1 MEHREAPAEPLP
13 KRGEESEPWCDFGHA
28 EWGKRS
34 PHEAERKFLSGPSRR
49 LRDLWRVARICGEF
63 LRGFRAFRA
72 LPPTVTVFG
81 SARFG
86 EGDPYYDMARSLGG
100 ALARHGFAVMTGG
113 GPGIM
118 EAANRGAAEAN
129 GTSVGCNIVLPQE
142 QEPNAY
148 VQHWTEFRY
157 FFVRKVMLL
166 KYSSGFVALPGGY
179 GTLDEV
185 FETATLVQTEKVR
198 DFPLILMGRDYW
210 EPLRTFLRD
219 SLLAR
224 GAIAPPDL
232 DRLTITDDV
241 DAAVQCLREC
251 AARRFGVGLPK
262 MTPDGGL
269 A

>member
-1 MEHREAPAEPLP
+1 MKHQESSGEPP
-13 KRGEESEPWCDFGHA
+13 SSNESWCEFGHA

-34 PHEAERKFLSGPSRR
+34 AHVAERKFLHGPSRR
-49 LRDLWRVARICGEF
+49 LQDLWRVVRICGEF
-63 LRGFRAFRA
+63 ARGFRAFRR

-86 EGDPYYDMARSLGG
+86 EDDPYYGMARSLGS
-100 ALARHGFAVMTGG
+100 ALARQGFAVMTGG

-129 GTSVGCNIVLPQE
+129 GTSVGCNIVLPEE

-148 VQHWTEFRY
+148 VQQWTEFRY

-166 KYSSGFVALPGGY
+166 KFSSGFVAMPGGY

-185 FETATLVQTEKVR
+185 FETATLVQTEKVQ
-198 DFPLILMGRDYW
+198 DFPLILMGRAYW
-210 EPLRTFLRD
+210 EPLLTFLRD

-224 GAIAPPDL
+224 GAISPLDL
-232 DRLTITDDV
+232 ERLTITDDV
-241 DAAVQCLREC
+241 DAAAHCLREC
-251 AARRFGVGLPK
+251 ASRRFGLRMPESA
-262 MTPDGGL
+262 TSEWSES
-269 A
+269 